1 MRRLAALSLV
11 LLFAMAVAQQAGSF
25 ASLVITPAGDEE
37 FDIATGITTL
47 LDGGVITDHD
57 SGITLESP
65 WIRYKVG
72 EFIET
77 TDTSVRGS
85 FGAVSAASVHVD
97 IQAALLNAEGELQLD
112 GRNLTVTG
120 DTLRY
125 FADAGVVDLEGQVV
139 ASSPVFSASRLLYDT
154 DSGTVLLFGP
164 YTFDDGFLELT
175 ATSASARLE
184 LRRPAEEPE
193 DPEQFAFMVSSTP
206 DPETLALF
214 GNWLD

>member
-1 MRRLAALSLV
+1 MRLAALSLG
-11 LLFAMAVAQQAGSF
+11 LLLAVAAAQQTGSF
-25 ASLVITPAGDEE
+25 ASLVIAPAGDEE

-57 SGITLESP
+57 SGITLQAP

-77 TDTSVRGS
+77 TDTSVSGS
-85 FGAVSAASVHVD
+85 FGAVSAASVYVD
-97 IQAALLNAEGELQLD
+97 IQSALLSAEGELQLD

-120 DTLRY
+120 DSLRY
-125 FADAGVVDLEGQVV
+125 HADAGVVDLQGQVV

-154 DSGTVLLFGP
+154 SSGTVLLFGP

-175 ATSASARLE
+175 ATSESALLE
-184 LRRPAEEPE
+184 LRRPADEPE
-193 DPEQFAFMVSSTP
+193 DPAAFAFLVSSTP
-206 DPETLALF
+206 DPETLSLF
-214 GNWLD
+214 SNWLD